1 MDCSVEGIIEITSDY
16 KRIISENDNTM
27 VVIIIAEWCG
37 NCQIMAPIL
46 QNLAY
51 QYRRKIKFVMIDA
64 DTSDEVKTTHD
75 LNALPLFLFYNGSD
89 LIDQARGTVPSA
101 LLNEK
106 MKALIEVSLKNNISN

>member
-16 KRIISENDNTM
+16 KRIISENDSAM

-51 QYRRKIKFVMIDA
+51 QHRRKIKFVMIDA
-64 DTSDEVKTTHD
+64 DINVEVKTAHD
-75 LNALPLFLFYNGSD
+75 LNALPLFLFYNGSS
-89 LIDQARGTVPSA
+89 LFDQARGTVPSS

-106 MKALIEVSLKNNISN
+106 MKALIKVSSKNNMSN